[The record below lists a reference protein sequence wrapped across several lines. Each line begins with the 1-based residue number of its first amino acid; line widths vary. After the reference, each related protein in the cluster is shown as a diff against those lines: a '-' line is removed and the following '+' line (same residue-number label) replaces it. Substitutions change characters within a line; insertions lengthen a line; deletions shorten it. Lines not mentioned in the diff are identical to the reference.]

1 MPVFMLDDKEAFPP
15 AELANRDG
23 LLAIGGDLSTE
34 RLLLAYRSGIFPW
47 FSDDSPILWWSP
59 DPRMVLFPGDFKVSK
74 SLERTINK
82 DVFDIAFDQ
91 DFDTV
96 IDRCASVPRKD
107 QSGTWITAGMI
118 DAYKELHRM
127 GYAHS
132 VSAYYEG
139 KMVGGLY
146 GISIG
151 KVFFGESMFHLMT
164 DASKV
169 AFSYLVKRLEG
180 WNFDLIDAQQKTKH
194 LRSFGAKAI
203 PRREFL
209 LILED
214 AVKKKSHTGTWGET
228 RE

>member
-1 MPVFMLDDKEAFPP
+1 MPVFMLDDKESFPP
-15 AELANRDG
+15 PELANRDG
-23 LLAIGGDLSTE
+23 LLAIGGDLSAG

-59 DPRMVLFPGDFKVSK
+59 DPRMVLFPGNFKMSK

-91 DFDTV
+91 EFDTV

-118 DAYKELHRM
+118 DAYKELHRL

-132 VSAYYEG
+132 VAAYYEG
-139 KMVGGLY
+139 QMVGGLY

-169 AFSYLVKRLEG
+169 AFSYLVKRLKC
-180 WNFDLIDAQQKTKH
+180 WDFDLIDAQQKTKH

-214 AVKKKSHTGTWGET
+214 AVKKESHKGNWGKN